1 MQPDLLWNVGGIP
14 PEAREAARAAARREG
29 MPVGEWLT
37 RRILRPPGVA
47 QPNILALPESWRPNP
62 AANAD
67 GGSGGGAETRDSAPL
82 QQREQATAL
91 PSEMPRDRHEPRH
104 HNLSTGGGPSTE
116 SPRTAH
122 ALSQSDPNDSDLV
135 KALASLQNEVLELVE
150 RHRKLQPGST
160 NQSIKDAVTALH
172 AGLSKLNEQ
181 TGQATRQTDARIN
194 GLSQRV
200 DSLSSRIE
208 LTNCEMEITA
218 LQVKDELAGL
228 GRRVDQLE
236 KLNLGDATAGLR
248 NSIRELGTKIIEA
261 ESIRAGQLARLKK
274 ALLGLGTHMARSNVD
289 QKIAQLDKRMSELS
303 RSGDRA
309 QVAQKLSDELS
320 RLARRLDS
328 AETIFR
334 EDLAR
339 LHEKLNPAKSLT
351 AIPDPPKEKHP
362 EFNLSALTQA
372 LHQSEAEPYLL
383 AALPSTSTPPT
394 LPSAR
399 PNVAF
404 GDFGPIVRPTPTKKE
419 RRARAHRGTSI
430 SEPTG
435 SSDKIRLRNVAIT
448 SVTVLLFALAAAYFL
463 YHNRALASQLRS
475 QPYVASTAMQN
486 TQRAATAGT

>member
-67 GGSGGGAETRDSAPL
+67 GGSGAGAETCDSAPP
-82 QQREQATAL
+82 QRRDQATEL
-91 PSEMPRDRHEPRH
+91 PSELARERHEPGH
-104 HNLSTGGGPSTE
+104 HNLSTTGTPSIE
-116 SPRTAH
+116 SRRTAH
-122 ALSQSDPNDSDLV
+122 ALSQTGPNDSDLV
-135 KALASLQNEVLELVE
+135 KALALLQNEVLGLVE
-150 RHRKLQPGST
+150 RNRQLEPHST
-160 NQSIKDAVTALH
+160 NQTIKNAVTALH

-236 KLNLGDATAGLR
+236 NLNLGDATAGLR
-248 NSIRELGTKIIEA
+248 NSIRELGTRIIEA
-261 ESIRAGQLARLKK
+261 ESIRAGQLASLKK
-274 ALLGLGTHMARSNVD
+274 GLLDLGTHMARSNVD

-309 QVAQKLSDELS
+309 LVAQKLSDELT

-328 AETIFR
+328 AETTFH

-339 LHEKLNPAKSLT
+339 LHERLNSAQPHT
-351 AIPDPPKEKHP
+351 AIPDPPKEDHP
-362 EFNLSALTQA
+362 EFDLSALTQA
-372 LHQSEAEPYLL
+372 LHQSEPEPHLL
-383 AALPSTSTPPT
+383 AALPPTSPPQT

-404 GDFGPIVRPTPTKKE
+404 GDFGPIVRQTPPKKQ

-430 SEPTG
+430 SEPTS
-435 SSDKIRLRNVAIT
+435 SSDKLRLRNVAIT

-463 YHNRALASQLRS
+463 YHSRAFASQLRS
-475 QPYVASTAMQN
+475 QPYVTSTAMQN
-486 TQRAATAGT
+486 TQPAATAGT